1 MEEPSD
7 ISNGEQARHG
17 DAMVYAVLYQRSCA
31 NNISFAGQP
40 MDEMVASDDEAEPA
54 AEEFED
60 DPKRLIARQK
70 QIDFGKNTIGYE
82 NYLKAVPK

>member
-1 MEEPSD
+1 M
-7 ISNGEQARHG
+7 
-17 DAMVYAVLYQRSCA
+17 
-31 NNISFAGQP
+31 
-40 MDEMVASDDEAEPA
+40 MDEVAGSGVEAEPA
-54 AEEFED
+54 VEEFED